1 MLNMV
6 ATRQYDHLTYSA
18 STTQSMKLQAT
29 GAVTRIVLRMTLDL
43 SATAVDN
50 MLENGPFCGI
60 HGLRVVGGG
69 NRIYYSIGND
79 RIGRL
84 IHWLNRYD
92 GIVRGTG
99 QQPLGDPMQVVFV
112 LHFGSRPQC
121 RYLQDNP
128 YDMSAF
134 IPAFDDDELRLEWD
148 CPAIT
153 ACDDG
158 VTIAATTYLYATI
171 YEAVGSASDLRREM
185 ARQNVSRAM
194 VPTSTYF
201 TEAPGTAYTDYGREI
216 DVPTGNYMRRI
227 GLMCHN
233 DTALRPLR
241 TDLEMTGIALIFPSV
256 GQRIFAD
263 DFATMSM
270 TQGALE
276 HPVED
281 CVSTAILTGGVCP
294 ILGGCAVL
302 DLRQHGDPDYGL
314 DLRNYK
320 VGDVKTGATLAGNAN
335 YDEFYWYDQVGE
347 YPGRL

>member
-1 MLNMV
+1 MLNMI
-6 ATRQYDHLTYSA
+6 ATRQYDSLTYAA
-18 STTQSMKLQAT
+18 STTQSMKLQAA
-29 GAVTRIVLRMTLDL
+29 GAVTRIVLRMSLNM
-43 SATAVDN
+43 SATLVAAC
-50 MLENGPFCGI
+50 LENGPFCAI

-84 IHWLNRYD
+84 IHWLNRHD

-99 QQPLGDPMQVVFV
+99 HQFLADPIDVVFV
-112 LHFGSRPQC
+112 LHFGSRPQT

-148 CPAIT
+148 TPAIT
-153 ACDDG
+153 AVDNV
-158 VTIAATTYLYATI
+158 VTIATGTKLYATI
-171 YEAVGSASDLRREM
+171 YEALGSASDLRREM
-185 ARQNVSRAM
+185 ARQGVTKAM

-201 TEAPGTAYTDYGREI
+201 TEAPGAAYTDYGREI

-227 GLMCHN
+227 ALMCHN
-233 DTALRPLR
+233 GTALVPLR
-241 TDLEMTGIALIFPSV
+241 TDLEMTGIALIFPNV
-256 GQRIFAD
+256 GQRLIAD
-263 DFATMSM
+263 DFATLSM

-281 CVSTAILTGGVCP
+281 AATGLTGGVTP
-294 ILGGCAVL
+294 LLGGCAVL

-335 YDEFYWYDQVGE
+335 YDEFYWYDMLNKYVGN
-347 YPGRL
+347 L